1 MLANILVVALLLAWG
16 LVSLRYVLN
25 MTRHAVKKRGPACI
39 GCPGCGAG
47 MERHCK

>member
-1 MLANILVVALLLAWG
+1 MLANVLVVAVLVTWG
-16 LVSLRYVLN
+16 LVSFRYVLK

-47 MERHCK
+47 VGRHCK

>member
-1 MLANILVVALLLAWG
+1 MFANILVVAFLAAWG
-16 LVSLRYVLN
+16 FVSLRYMLR

-47 MERHCK
+47 VRRHCK

>member
-1 MLANILVVALLLAWG
+1 MFANILVVAFLAAWG
-16 LVSLRYVLN
+16 FVSLRYMR

-47 MERHCK
+47 IGRHCK